1 MRGDWDDGEPQQG
14 FAGER
19 LASACRGAF
28 PGTQLEERGRSSR
41 PSLHNADT
49 KIPAGGLF
57 SRNRPGVW
65 KCCVTLNLRQILRL
79 FSFLLYFWL
88 AYIFPLRF
96 LPRRICIT
104 SPTTWCASCLRPSQ
118 ILKSSTPNLT
128 STRKDWNVS
137 GSSMK
142 SLLTLM
148 R

>member
-1 MRGDWDDGEPQQG
+1 MRGDRNDGEPQQS

-19 LASACRGAF
+19 LASACCRAF

-41 PSLHNADT
+41 PSLYNTDT
-49 KIPAGGLF
+49 KIPAAVFFPETDPVFGNAVSRSICARF
-57 SRNRPGVW
+57 S
-65 KCCVTLNLRQILRL
+65 I
-79 FSFLLYFWL
+79 SFLFCFIFLL
-88 AYIFPLRF
+88 TYIIPLRF
-96 LPRRICIT
+96 LSRRICIT

-137 GSSMK
+137 GCSMK